1 MPKLLL
7 ATTNPAKLREYLLL
21 LGDLPWRLVTPAEEG
36 LKIVVDET
44 GTTLEENAKL
54 KASAYADQSQLLT
67 LADDSGLEVD
77 VLGGEP
83 GPLSSRY
90 AGQGASDKEKMAL
103 LLSRLR
109 GIPWERRSACFR
121 CVIAIA
127 SPRGE
132 IELCGGECQGVISFQ
147 PRGEQGF
154 GYDPI
159 FYLPQRGKTMAE
171 LSVEEKNKLSHRGKA
186 AEKACQLLREIYS

>member
-127 SPRGE
+127 SPRGG
-132 IELCGGECQGVISFQ
+132 IELCGGECQGAISFQ
-147 PRGEQGF
+147 PRGGQGF